1 MARRPWSHYAA
12 PAAFLL
18 AVTLG
23 VLLVRATLRSEPA
36 GGTTGTTAVVTQP
49 AATTAPTTTATTA
62 PTTPAGAPQSYTV
75 VAGDT
80 FAAISA
86 KTGVPVARIE
96 ELNPEVQSTSLVIGQ
111 KIRLR

>member
-1 MARRPWSHYAA
+1 M
-12 PAAFLL
+12 
-18 AVTLG
+18 
-23 VLLVRATLRSEPA
+23 RATLRSEPA

-49 AATTAPTTTATTA
+49 AATTATTA